1 MKEELTKEE
10 WAKLRKILY
19 SLFDLTWE
27 YSELSARNVTASLEE
42 TKPKRL
48 ENEPFKNYN
57 QRLLNW
63 DKSKTETYT
72 RTFNEVKSKSFNL
85 VTELEELLSKLGM
98 PQKSS

>member
-1 MKEELTKEE
+1 MKDELSTEE
-10 WAKLRKILY
+10 WNKIRNILY

-27 YSELSARNVTASLEE
+27 YSELSAKNVTSSLDE

-72 RTFNEVKSKSFNL
+72 RTFNDVKARSFNL
-85 VTELEELLSKLGM
+85 VTELEELLTKLGM
-98 PQKSS
+98 PQKK

>member
-1 MKEELTKEE
+1 MKDELTKEE
-10 WAKLRKILY
+10 WAKLRSILF

-27 YSELSARNVTASLEE
+27 YSELSAKNVIASLEE

-72 RTFNEVKSKSFNL
+72 RTFNEMKGKSFNL
-85 VTELEELLSKLGM
+85 VTELEELLIKLGM
-98 PQKSS
+98 PHKSN